1 MTGQITLPTPQLT
14 FVTIFSHRAS
24 MDVGQGITSLPP
36 LSGLG
41 ELAEAAA
48 IQRASCVCFIIV
60 ARYKYRFCINHLNP
74 RLEGS

>member
-41 ELAEAAA
+41 EPAEKLLL
-48 IQRASCVCFIIV
+48 QRAVCVLLLLL
-60 ARYKYRFCINHLNP
+60 AINIGFALIT
-74 RLEGS
+74 

>member
-48 IQRASCVCFIIV
+48 T
-60 ARYKYRFCINHLNP
+60 
-74 RLEGS
+74 EG

>member
-1 MTGQITLPTPQLT
+1 MTGQITLLTPQLT

-24 MDVGQGITSLPP
+24 MDVGQHITSLPP

-48 IQRASCVCFIIV
+48 MES
-60 ARYKYRFCINHLNP
+60 
-74 RLEGS
+74 